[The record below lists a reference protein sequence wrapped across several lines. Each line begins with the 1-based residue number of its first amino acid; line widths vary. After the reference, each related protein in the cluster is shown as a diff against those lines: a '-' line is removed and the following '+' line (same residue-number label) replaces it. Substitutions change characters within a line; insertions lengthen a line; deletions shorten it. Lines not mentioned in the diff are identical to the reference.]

1 MGALLTGSNNSAT
14 TTVTIPAHNVGDLI
28 VVCASRRSNAT
39 APSVPSAGLTVPAW
53 NTIDTQSGTTNGSCV
68 TAYFVATATNH
79 TSGTWTNATDMVA
92 VVISGQNASPIGGH
106 ATNNAGSATTS
117 ATAPAVTLSKSDGT
131 SILLHFFNH
140 NSSTAITWGAAP
152 AGYTRQTTGSFAIL
166 DTKDDTTSDGS
177 VTQSGTFG
185 GGGAG
190 YACASV
196 EVLAAPASQGSFFA
210 LF

>member
-1 MGALLTGSNNSAT
+1 MATLTGSNNSAT
-14 TTVTIPAHNVGDLI
+14 TSVTIPSHNVGDLI
-28 VVCASRRSNAT
+28 VICASRRSNAT
-39 APSVPSAGLTVPAW
+39 APSIPSAAGTVPAW

-79 TSGTWTNATDMVA
+79 TSGTWTNATDMIA
-92 VVISGQNASPIGGH
+92 GVISGVASSPIGGH
-106 ATNNAGSATTS
+106 ATNNAASAPST
-117 ATAPAVTLSKSDGT
+117 AVAPAVTLSKTDG
-131 SILLHFFNH
+131 SSVLLHFFNH
-140 NSSTAITWGAAP
+140 NSSTTITWGSAP

-166 DTKDDTTSDGS
+166 DTKTSTTSDGS
-177 VTQSGTFG
+177 VTQTCTVG

-196 EVLAAPASQGSFFA
+196 EVLSTPKANFFA